1 MKQLAHL
8 LLAVL
13 LVALVAGCGGMHH
26 YDGRLTAA
34 DSLMMPNP
42 DSALALVTAIP
53 DSALTTEGDRAYRD
67 LLMTQ
72 ARYKCYVEISA
83 SDDSAIC
90 RAMDYYRRH
99 DGERDKLTRAYLY
112 KGAVMEELG
121 HVDSAMY
128 YYKTAEAAADEKDYA
143 NLGQI
148 NTRIAALYRLYYAD
162 TQICYD
168 KYSKALEC
176 YRHTGDKP
184 RQLICLFNMAGCSG
198 VTGTDDPEQLL
209 LQTIQLAEEL
219 NDSAYLFKC
228 LEMRCRQLA
237 YNDTDT
243 SLYQAKGIAHNCLT
257 NFKMYLNNDLLLD
270 LAQIYVRFHNP
281 DSAKFYLKYVDEK
294 TGSDHIGQIRTRKNL
309 LLSKIADLEGDLYMA
324 GWYNQIAHQIADS
337 MSNNEQKYHIQQ
349 IEGFTNDISIEKRKH
364 TIAAL
369 KWLVICLAIA
379 ATAILFGLV
388 FYHYRRV
395 NRIKSIMH
403 ELQHTG
409 VNDHT
414 DLLEKLDSKDVVLQ
428 QFVKNMVTFM
438 QTSIDTSENDSPSVI
453 RQRIKSG
460 ISDLTANEDFWNAL
474 RSYLDKNYNDIITK
488 IAQNPTIKN
497 KDLQF
502 IELCCCGF
510 SYLEMAIILDYSP
523 RYVINKRNLIA
534 KKMGLH
540 MPLLDYLNEQ
550 MKDKGE

>member
-72 ARYKCYVEISA
+72 ARYKCYVEITT

-90 RAMDYYRRH
+90 RAMDYYRCH

-168 KYSKALEC
+168 NYSKALEC

-184 RQLICLFNMAGCSG
+184 KQLICLFNMAGLSG
-198 VTGTDDPEQLL
+198 ITMNNKDAAEKLL
-209 LQTIQLAEEL
+209 KQALMLAVEL
-219 NDSAYLFKC
+219 NDSANYYLC
-228 LEMRCRQLA
+228 QELLCRQLSFEGKSVA
-237 YNDTDT
+237 RAKQIAMHCLNDYRD
-243 SLYQAKGIAHNCLT
+243 YVNH
-257 NFKMYLNNDLLLD
+257 DLILD
-270 LAQIYVRFHNP
+270 LADIYVCCEMP
-281 DSAKFYLKYVDEK
+281 DSARYYLDMVTENAGIDNLEQVK
-294 TGSDHIGQIRTRKNL
+294 TRKYL
-309 LLSKIADLEGDLYMA
+309 ILSDISKLEGDTALSSHYDMLS
-324 GWYNQIAHQIADS
+324 HQVSDS
-337 MSNNEQKYHIQQ
+337 ISNDKVKYQIQQ
-349 IEGFTNDISIEKRKH
+349 IENTFIHRQHTNYLSQISHLQWIMMGLSLTAVIVIVLLTIAYLRRIRNTKAIIKELENYNLTHTNDLLNQFDAKNKAIGHLINNLVNILKACVSDKENKRSISQ
-364 TIAAL
+364 
-369 KWLVICLAIA
+369 LA
-379 ATAILFGLV
+379 
-388 FYHYRRV
+388 YQ
-395 NRIKSIMH
+395 IKESI
-403 ELQHTG
+403 
-409 VNDHT
+409 V
-414 DLLEKLDSKDVVLQ
+414 DVA
-428 QFVKNMVTFM
+428 
-438 QTSIDTSENDSPSVI
+438 DD
-453 RQRIKSG
+453 
-460 ISDLTANEDFWNAL
+460 DFWNEL
-474 RSYLDKNYNDIITK
+474 RTYLDNEHNNVISK
-488 IAQNPTIKN
+488 IAGYPNLTKHEL
-497 KDLQF
+497 KF

>member
-128 YYKTAEAAADEKDYA
+128 YYKTAEAAADEKEYA

-148 NTRIAALYRLYYAD
+148 NTRIADLFRKTEGDAQISYEKYHLAYQYHVLAGDKKMQLNNLYRMFMLNGI
-162 TQICYD
+162 TQLD
-168 KYSKALEC
+168 EQDS
-176 YRHTGDKP
+176 
-184 RQLICLFNMAGCSG
+184 LFNQA
-198 VTGTDDPEQLL
+198 
-209 LQTIQLAEEL
+209 INLAKEL
-219 NDSAYLFKC
+219 ENDKILFH
-228 LEMRCRQLA
+228 LYELRCRQM
-237 YNDTDT
+237 
-243 SLYQAKGIAHNCLT
+243 SLVDSTRNEAKLIALNCLEDYSQFFS
-257 NFKMYLNNDLLLD
+257 NELMLD
-270 LAQIYVRFHNP
+270 LAYLYAKENKL
-281 DSAKFYLKYVDEK
+281 DSAKFFLQNVDISLDP
-294 TGSDHIGQIRTRKNL
+294 SDEAHLIIRKNDVFAIIALAEGNQSLSHQHTVISSQLTDSILDNTDKYGIGRIENEFNHRKQVDSFSRMGHLRHIIIGLVLFTILAIVL
-309 LLSKIADLEGDLYMA
+309 LTSAYLRRIRNTKAIIKELENYNLTHTNDLLNQFDAKNKAIGHLINNLVNILKACVSDKENKRSISQLAYQIKESIVDVADDDFWNELRTYLDNEHNNVISKIADYPNLT
-324 GWYNQIAHQIADS
+324 
-337 MSNNEQKYHIQQ
+337 K
-349 IEGFTNDISIEKRKH
+349 
-364 TIAAL
+364 
-369 KWLVICLAIA
+369 
-379 ATAILFGLV
+379 
-388 FYHYRRV
+388 
-395 NRIKSIMH
+395 H
-403 ELQHTG
+403 EL
-409 VNDHT
+409 
-414 DLLEKLDSKDVVLQ
+414 K
-428 QFVKNMVTFM
+428 
-438 QTSIDTSENDSPSVI
+438 
-453 RQRIKSG
+453 
-460 ISDLTANEDFWNAL
+460 
-474 RSYLDKNYNDIITK
+474 
-488 IAQNPTIKN
+488 
-497 KDLQF
+497 F

-550 MKDKGE
+550 MKDKDE